1 MFRFIFYFLISLS
14 WTLAQV
20 HEISGKTVG
29 TNDGSPV
36 AGVNISVN
44 NADEGTASDTKG
56 HFTLSTKHS
65 FPFSIKISHISYE
78 PLIIT
83 VENDSFLLIKLTAA
97 VIAGQKIEV
106 MGARRKVDI
115 DVASAVDRIDI
126 DMIELQGAR
135 DIGSALRRVS
145 SLQLNYANNGKQT
158 VNIRGS
164 NATDVAVF
172 LDGVRIND
180 SNTGVADLSFI
191 DLNSIDQIQVIK
203 GGGSALFGSDAIG
216 GVVNVE
222 SKKARYN
229 SGYITE
235 GVGQTYRDDLDLS
248 YGVTGVYGPAGIG
261 GRFTGKKR
269 AYGGRTITT
278 SIFNNAFGGLDVFS
292 GRADISWYKLN
303 KTLEFESGSVTSDDG
318 LEVISGKYTGPIW
331 KTKNWTFM
339 AGQRAWELNQDYFT
353 SINEMLEDGSLMFQA
368 SKGFTIIDIKNTL
381 QVESETQFFNG
392 DRSYFD
398 IDGFQTK
405 DQIAEMS
412 RNTKAVAWVS
422 RWIIES
428 DSPII
433 DHINWELNY
442 RLNSIKT
449 IFDETTHY
457 YTNGIPNTDLILD
470 YNEFSTTVS
479 SKRLGVHM
487 DGQTKKLRYSLFV
500 NSGNN
505 SRLPTLSDQFRF
517 VHATLDSS
525 MDTVLT
531 REHLSATEVNM
542 DVTFMD
548 IRTDLPIS
556 EINLVLGV
564 FIHDY
569 TNKIAYRPVEVGP
582 SVPFND
588 LTADIRGFEA
598 AFKMQMFNGK
608 FSVSSSG
615 TWLGISN
622 IRVFPNKPEYRFVST
637 AELNF
642 EWLTMSFDY
651 INEGE
656 QFYYI
661 AGFGEG
667 IRKPRENSNLNITLQ
682 KKFWKLN
689 CSLSYTVRNIM
700 SKDELDLT
708 LEESIR
714 QGFNYFERYREI
726 ITFKINI

>member
-1 MFRFIFYFLISLS
+1 MLKFISISLISLS
-14 WTLAQV
+14 WIFAQA
-20 HEISGKTVG
+20 HEISGKAVDA
-29 TNDGSPV
+29 NDGSPV
-36 AGVNISVN
+36 IGVNIIIDD
-44 NADEGTASDTKG
+44 ADEGTASDVKG
-56 HFTLSTKHS
+56 QFTLSTKHS
-65 FPFSIKISHISYE
+65 FPFSLNISHIGYD

-83 VENDSFLLIKLTAA
+83 VQNDSFLLIKLTAA
-97 VIAGQKIEV
+97 VIAGQEIKVI
-106 MGARRKVDI
+106 GARRKVEI
-115 DVASAVDRIDI
+115 DVASAVNRIDI

-145 SLQLNYANNGKQT
+145 SLKLNYANSGKQT
-158 VNIRGS
+158 VSIRGS

-216 GVVNVE
+216 GVVNIE
-222 SKKARYN
+222 SKKARDN

-235 GVGQTYRDDLDLS
+235 GLGQTYGDDLDLS
-248 YGVTGVYGPAGIG
+248 YGATGVYGQAGIG

-292 GRADISWYKLN
+292 GRFDVSWYKLN

-318 LEVISGKYTGPIW
+318 LEVISSKYAGPILN
-331 KTKNWTFM
+331 TKNWTFM
-339 AGQRAWELNQDYFT
+339 AGRRTWELNQDYFT
-353 SINEMLEDGSLMFQA
+353 SVNEMLEDGSLTFQA
-368 SKGFTIIDIKNTL
+368 SKGFSIRDINNTL
-381 QVESETQFFNG
+381 QVESEKQYFNG
-392 DRSYFD
+392 DRSYYD
-398 IDGFQTK
+398 VDGFSTEDK
-405 DQIAEMS
+405 IAEMS
-412 RNTKAVAWVS
+412 RNTNALAWVS
-422 RWIIES
+422 RWAITS
-428 DSPII
+428 DSPVI
-433 DHINWELNY
+433 DHINWEFSF
-442 RLNSIKT
+442 RRNSIKT
-449 IFDETTHY
+449 IRDESTRF
-457 YTNGIPNTDLILD
+457 YTNGIPNDEYYLAYKESSQLVT
-470 YNEFSTTVS
+470 
-479 SKRLGVHM
+479 SKRLGVHV

-517 VHATLDSS
+517 VHAQLDSS

-531 REHLSATEVNM
+531 REHLSATEINM
-542 DVTFMD
+542 DMTFMD
-548 IRTDLPIS
+548 IQTDLPIS
-556 EINLVLGV
+556 EINLILGV

-582 SVPFND
+582 AVPFND

-637 AELNF
+637 AELNLG
-642 EWLTMSFDY
+642 WLTMSYDH

-667 IRKPRENSNLNITLQ
+667 IRKPRENSNINITLQ
-682 KKFWKLN
+682 KKFWKVN
-689 CSLSYTVRNIM
+689 YSLSYTVRNIM

-726 ITFKINI
+726 ITFKISI

>member
-292 GRADISWYKLN
+292 GRADINWYKLN

>member
-1 MFRFIFYFLISLS
+1 LISLS

-20 HEISGKTVG
+20 YEISGKTVDAH
-29 TNDGSPV
+29 DGSPV
-36 AGVNISVN
+36 AGVNISVD

-56 HFTLSTKHS
+56 HFTLSTKYS

-83 VENDSFLLIKLTAA
+83 VENDSFLLIKLTTT

-106 MGARRKVDI
+106 MGARRKVEI
-115 DVASAVDRIDI
+115 DVASAVNRIDI
-126 DMIELQGAR
+126 DMIEMQGAR

-145 SLQLNYANNGKQT
+145 SLQLNYANSGKET

-216 GVVNVE
+216 GVVNIE
-222 SKKARYN
+222 SKKARDN

-235 GVGQTYRDDLDLS
+235 GIGQTYSDDLDLS
-248 YGVTGVYGPAGIG
+248 YGATGVYGPAGIG

-318 LEVISGKYTGPIW
+318 LEVISGRYTGPIW

-339 AGQRAWELNQDYFT
+339 VGQRAWELNQDYFT
-353 SINEMLEDGSLMFQA
+353 SINEILEDGSLTFQA
-368 SKGFTIIDIKNTL
+368 SKGFTIIDIQNTL
-381 QVESETQFFNG
+381 QVESENQFFNG

-398 IDGFQTK
+398 IDGFQTE

-422 RWIIES
+422 RWIIEN

-449 IFDETTHY
+449 VFDETTRY

-470 YNEFSTTVS
+470 YNEFTTTVS

-542 DVTFMD
+542 DMTFMD

-642 EWLTMSFDY
+642 GWLTMSYDHV
-651 INEGE
+651 NEGE